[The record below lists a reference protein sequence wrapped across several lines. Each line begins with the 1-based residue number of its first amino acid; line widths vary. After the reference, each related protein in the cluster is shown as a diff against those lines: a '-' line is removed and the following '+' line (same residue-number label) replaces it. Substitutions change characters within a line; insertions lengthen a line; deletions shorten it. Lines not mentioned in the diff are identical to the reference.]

1 MAKYVITIARQF
13 GSLGRPIARRMSE
26 MLGIEY
32 YDRDIVDAVAA
43 KTELP
48 RSTVIEVDEKINT
61 GFFRMMFPLGQN
73 NLQVQNQVVQTQR
86 EIILNLAEQQNCII
100 VGRCSDYI
108 LENVENHLRIY
119 IYASYEKR
127 LENCIKTL
135 LMEPEEAKRMIREVD
150 KARDAYHRHY
160 AGYTPG
166 DINYKDILIDSGM
179 LGVEGTAEYLAELV
193 KKRFMSGSEKQ

>member
-73 NLQVQNQVVQTQR
+73 NLQVQNQVFQTQR

-108 LENVENHLRIY
+108 LENVENHLRI
-119 IYASYEKR
+119 ISMLPMKNGSNSTHNKTSKSFDMDSLMSKIV
-127 LENCIKTL
+127 LESTQTCGNIKATAFL
-135 LMEPEEAKRMIREVD
+135 IR
-150 KARDAYHRHY
+150 
-160 AGYTPG
+160 
-166 DINYKDILIDSGM
+166 S
-179 LGVEGTAEYLAELV
+179 
-193 KKRFMSGSEKQ
+193 